1 MSNSSILA
9 WKNPWTV
16 ESVGLKAH
24 KDRKELDMI
33 ARMHLVT
40 PASPAWRFSHS
51 TTHDFGCNIVVIL
64 WELTVAK

>member
-24 KDRKELDMI
+24 KGRKELDMTS
-33 ARMHLVT
+33 RMHLVT
-40 PASPAWRFSHS
+40 PGSPAWRFP
-51 TTHDFGCNIVVIL
+51 TVLPMILVVIL
-64 WELTVAK
+64 